1 MAYAAITNMAPDTI
15 VILSVSAGTGHMQA
29 ARAVELAVREKLP
42 ATRVVTLD
50 TFKYTTP
57 LLEKLILGTYMEMLK
72 VTPQLYGYLYQQAE
86 RGRLL
91 AGAAKQEFNRLL
103 NRFTAGKLIS
113 LIESLKPGIILCTH
127 PFPLG
132 VMDSLRAAGKLSD
145 CLLAGV
151 ITDYTVHAYWVFEH
165 VDMYIVGAPELV
177 EEFAAFGIDSRVVQ
191 PVGIPVL
198 PAFAH
203 LPDKLAARAALG
215 LSTGLPVVLLMGG
228 GLGMGALS
236 EVATLLGNAD
246 LPCQI
251 VCIAGRNVALEE
263 KISHLAAG
271 FRQPTRVVGY
281 TDQVPLFMAASDILI
296 SKAGGLT
303 CAEALASG
311 LPMVV
316 VSPLPG
322 QEERNVQFLSTVGA
336 AVHIKK
342 LSHLLPVL
350 QDIFRVPD
358 RLARMADVA
367 RRYGRPRAAY
377 DGVECLLKGY
387 AARKSIVR

>member
-1 MAYAAITNMAPDTI
+1 MAEAIVTSRGPETA

-29 ARAVELAVREKLP
+29 ARAIELAMQELSP

-57 LLEKLILGTYMEMLK
+57 LLEKLILGTYMEMLRLS
-72 VTPQLYGYLYQQAE
+72 PQLYGYLYQQSE

-91 AGAAKQEFNRLL
+91 AGTAKQEFNRLL
-103 NRFTAGKLIS
+103 NRFTAGKLIG
-113 LIESLKPGIILCTH
+113 LIESLRPGIILCTH

-132 VMDSLRAAGKLSD
+132 VMDALRSSGLLTG

-151 ITDYTVHAYWVFEH
+151 ITDFTVHAYWVFEH
-165 VDMYIVGAPELV
+165 VDIYIVGTPELV
-177 EEFAAFGIDSRVVQ
+177 GEFAAFGIDSRVVR

-198 PAFAH
+198 PAFASQ
-203 LPDKLAARAALG
+203 PDRTAARAALG
-215 LSTGLPVVLLMGG
+215 LDLQLPVLLLMGG
-228 GLGMGALS
+228 GLGMGAMLD
-236 EVATLLGNAD
+236 VATLLGHAD
-246 LPCQI
+246 LSCQI
-251 VCIAGRNVALEE
+251 VCIAGRNTVLQDKLSRMAPEL
-263 KISHLAAG
+263 
-271 FRQPTRVVGY
+271 RQPLHVVGY
-281 TDQVPLFMAASDILI
+281 TEQVPLYMAASDLLI

-322 QEERNVQFLSTVGA
+322 QEERNAQFLAAAGA
-336 AVHIKK
+336 GVYVKK

-350 QDIFRVPD
+350 QDIFRSPGC
-358 RLARMADVA
+358 LARMADAA

-377 DGVECLLKGY
+377 DSVQCLLQGY
-387 AARKSIVR
+387 AAWQAVAR